1 MMRMS
6 LVTSTV
12 STKTRKLMRSTTS
25 RILRVPLRGGWLAS
39 MGALLAVGCAT
50 DPAPSAT
57 IRTVT
62 PDQLMPDDDAL
73 DDLTISLRYADGD
86 GDLGGGVVEV
96 TDCRDGDVALALEIP
111 PIAAEVDQ
119 PITGTLTVHINDV
132 GAVAGGAL
140 PAICAELG
148 IEALAADTA
157 VFCVVLEDVAGHRGG
172 GDCTKPIALG
182 AP

>member
-1 MMRMS
+1 MTRMS
-6 LVTSTV
+6 LVKSRMSNMSTM
-12 STKTRKLMRSTTS
+12 SRKQRRRGLPAA
-25 RILRVPLRGGWLAS
+25 LRAGWLAS
-39 MGALLAVGCAT
+39 MVALLAVGCAT

-96 TDCRDGDVALALEIP
+96 TDCRDGDVALALAIP
-111 PIAAEVDQ
+111 PISAEADQ

-148 IEALAADTA
+148 VEALAADTA

-172 GDCTKPIALG
+172 GDCTKPITLG
-182 AP
+182 AR

>member
-1 MMRMS
+1 MTRMS
-6 LVTSTV
+6 QVKSRMSTM
-12 STKTRKLMRSTTS
+12 SRKQR
-25 RILRVPLRGGWLAS
+25 LRGLPAALRGGWLAS
-39 MGALLAVGCAT
+39 IYAMFAVGCAT

-132 GAVAGGAL
+132 GAVVGGAL

-148 IEALAADTA
+148 VEALAADTA

-172 GDCTKPIALG
+172 GDCTKPITLG
-182 AP
+182 AR